1 MAYKFCPECG
11 EQLEARKSDEW
22 CLQACPKCRFVHY
35 NNPRPCVGVLVL
47 RDGQVL
53 LVQRAVEPFKGY
65 WDIPGGFLN
74 WDEHPAEAARREM
87 LEETGLSVA
96 PTEVLGLWTDRY
108 GEEDYYTLNI
118 CYLAE
123 TAEGEEKAGS
133 DAVTMRWFPLDDLPE
148 KIAFNWEREALE
160 LLHSRLSD

>member
-1 MAYKFCPECG
+1 MAYRFCPECG
-11 EQLEARKSDEW
+11 EQLEARTVDEQR
-22 CLQACPKCRFVHY
+22 LQACPKCGFVHY
-35 NNPRPCVGVLVL
+35 NNPRPCVGVLLVE
-47 RDGQVL
+47 GGKVL

-74 WDEHPAEAARREM
+74 SDEHPTEAARREM
-87 LEETGLSVA
+87 LEETGLAVV
-96 PTEVLGLWTDRY
+96 PTEVLGFWTDRY
-108 GEEDYYTLNI
+108 GEADYYTLSI

-123 TAEGEEKAGS
+123 TAGGREKAGS

-160 LLHSRLSD
+160 LLRTRLSD

>member
-1 MAYKFCPECG
+1 MAYRFCPECG
-11 EQLEARKSDEW
+11 EQLEARKMDER

-47 RDGQVL
+47 RGRQVL

-87 LEETGLSVA
+87 LEETGLAVV
-96 PTEVLGLWTDRY
+96 PMEVLGFWTDRY

-118 CYLAE
+118 CYLAQ
-123 TAEGEEKAGS
+123 AAGGEEKAGS
-133 DAVTMRWFPLDDLPE
+133 DAVTLRWFPLDDLPE
-148 KIAFNWEREALE
+148 KIAFSWEREALE
-160 LLHSRLSD
+160 LLRSRLRD